1 MNGNQMSD
9 TLAFILAGGEGT
21 RLLPLTRDRAKP
33 AVPFGGR
40 YRIVDFVLSNLVNSG
55 VLKIKVLT
63 QFKSESLN
71 RHLKKGWFINPILDQ
86 YIDPVPAQMR
96 TGKSWYLGSADAVY
110 QNLNLIDDSSANT
123 ICVFGSDH
131 IYRMDIRQMIGF
143 HKENDADMTV
153 AAIPFPIKEASSFGV
168 IGIDKTWRMIN
179 FNEKPTEPFPVP
191 GDKTRALISMGI
203 YIFKRDFLVDAI
215 TKDHNDKGSN
225 HDFGKNIIPATYKK
239 SKIMVY
245 DFSGNEFPGMTES
258 ERGYWRDIGSI
269 DSYWRSSMDLVSVT
283 PQFNL
288 YNKLWP
294 IRTAMDPYP
303 PAKFVFAD
311 EKSKRIGMATDSL
324 VSEGCIISGGRINRS
339 ILSPGV
345 RINSYSLV
353 EESILFENV
362 NVGRYSKIKRSIIDK
377 GVEIPPNTVIGYN
390 SKSDKKKYFVSE
402 EGIVVIPKGMKI
414 S

>member
-1 MNGNQMSD
+1 MSD

-33 AVPFGGR
+33 AVPFGGHF
-40 YRIVDFVLSNLVNSG
+40 RIVDFVLSNFVNSG
-55 VLKIKVLT
+55 ILKIKVLT

-96 TGKSWYLGSADAVY
+96 TGKTWYLGSADAVY
-110 QNLNLIDDSSANT
+110 QNLNLIEDSHADT

-131 IYRMDIRQMIGF
+131 IYKMDVRQMVNF
-143 HKENDADMTV
+143 HNKNNADMTV
-153 AAIPFPIKEASSFGV
+153 AAIPFLIKDASSFGV
-168 IGIDKTWRMIN
+168 IGVDKSWRMIN
-179 FNEKPTEPFPVP
+179 FNEKPAKPFPIP
-191 GDKTRALISMGI
+191 GNETKALVSMGI
-203 YIFKRDFLVDAI
+203 YIFKRDFLVNAVIKDAE
-215 TKDHNDKGSN
+215 DKKSN
-225 HDFGKNIIPATYKK
+225 HDFGKNIIPATYKNF
-239 SKIMVY
+239 KIMVY
-245 DFSGNEFPGMTES
+245 DFSRNELPGMTES

-269 DSYWRSSMDLVSVT
+269 DSYWHSSMDLVSVT

-288 YNKLWP
+288 YNKMWP

-311 EKSKRIGMATDSL
+311 EKSKRVGMATDSL
-324 VSEGCIISGGRINRS
+324 VSEGCIISGGRIDRS

-362 NVGRYSKIKRSIIDK
+362 NVGRYSKIKRAIIDK
-377 GVEIPPNTVIGYN
+377 GVEIPPNTVIGYDL
-390 SKSDKKKYFVSE
+390 KSDKKKYFVSE
-402 EGIVVIPKGMKI
+402 EGVVVIPKGMKI

>member
-1 MNGNQMSD
+1 
-9 TLAFILAGGEGT
+9 
-21 RLLPLTRDRAKP
+21 
-33 AVPFGGR
+33 
-40 YRIVDFVLSNLVNSG
+40 
-55 VLKIKVLT
+55 
-63 QFKSESLN
+63 
-71 RHLKKGWFINPILDQ
+71 
-86 YIDPVPAQMR
+86 
-96 TGKSWYLGSADAVY
+96 
-110 QNLNLIDDSSANT
+110 
-123 ICVFGSDH
+123 
-131 IYRMDIRQMIGF
+131 
-143 HKENDADMTV
+143 
-153 AAIPFPIKEASSFGV
+153 
-168 IGIDKTWRMIN
+168 
-179 FNEKPTEPFPVP
+179 
-191 GDKTRALISMGI
+191 
-203 YIFKRDFLVDAI
+203 
-215 TKDHNDKGSN
+215 
-225 HDFGKNIIPATYKK
+225 
-239 SKIMVY
+239 
-245 DFSGNEFPGMTES
+245 
-258 ERGYWRDIGSI
+258 
-269 DSYWRSSMDLVSVT
+269 MDLVSVT